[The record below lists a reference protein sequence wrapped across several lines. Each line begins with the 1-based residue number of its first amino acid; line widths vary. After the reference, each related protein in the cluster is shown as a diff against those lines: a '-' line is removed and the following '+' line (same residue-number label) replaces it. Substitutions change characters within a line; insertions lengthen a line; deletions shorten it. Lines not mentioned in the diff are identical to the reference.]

1 MFSDPNFVYIFF
13 KHPVVLHVH
22 SHDKASDPIQ
32 KNVFLQCTYLT
43 VVKEK
48 EVRYVGYVCFC
59 SFVSQDFHL
68 IIHKTTE
75 LDTDCFA

>member
-1 MFSDPNFVYIFF
+1 MYSDPNFVYIFF

-22 SHDKASDPIQ
+22 SLDKASDPLQ

-48 EVRYVGYVCFC
+48 
-59 SFVSQDFHL
+59 
-68 IIHKTTE
+68 
-75 LDTDCFA
+75 